1 LKTKILHLTS
11 LLLFLLNSQ
20 NAQVSGIIV
29 GPSGEPL
36 PFASVYLQ
44 GTSKGTTSNV
54 EGRFSLD
61 LEDGT
66 YQLVFQYIGYK
77 QQIRK
82 IQLEGKPLELRII
95 MEEEAVELSEVV
107 VRADQEDPAYRV
119 IRAAMEKRKYFL
131 KQVDTYACE
140 VYIKGNIKFLNAPE
154 KFLGQEIG
162 DLDGNLDSNRQGII
176 YLSESEARLYFKQPD
191 KYKEIMQ
198 STKVS
203 GNDNGFGFNQAS
215 EMDFNLYRNYS
226 LYNRQ
231 IISPIASNALG
242 YYRYRLEGTFFDQE
256 GNLINKIEVIP
267 KRSEDPVY
275 QGYIYIIE
283 DLWNIQSV
291 DLTLMSGAMKIPG
304 LDSLMIQQQYVP
316 VQQPDV
322 WQIFSQTIDFQAGL
336 FGFKLQGVFTAIYS
350 DYEIG
355 PELPEGFF
363 DNEIFLVEEKA
374 NDRSLDYWQQVRP
387 IPLTDEEAVDY
398 VKKDS
403 LQEIRQ
409 SKPYLDSVDQKNNR
423 FKALDLLFGY
433 NYQRSYRKEYLSFGS
448 PLTTIQFNTVQGWNA
463 ALNVTYRRF
472 FDDYSMRW
480 FSVNPRINYGFSDRQ
495 LRASVGLVYNFNR
508 THFTRLQI
516 EGGRATTQYNSVNPI
531 SPTLNTQITLWY
543 RDNFM
548 KIYERE
554 FVSLG
559 LSHEIINGLYFTG
572 SVEYA
577 RRKALVN
584 TAGYSLRLRD
594 RKVFSSNN
602 PLAPD
607 NFDPAF
613 EPHEALLLRLALR
626 IRLDQKYSQYP
637 GRKYLEGSKWPDFW
651 IVYRKGVAALGSDV
665 NYDML
670 AVQLRDYYIPMG
682 VWGRSVFRLE
692 AGKFFNKA
700 RMQFMDFEHFN
711 GNQANSGNPARYNN
725 SFFKLPY
732 YDYSTDK
739 AFLEMHIQ
747 HYFEGFI
754 LDKIPAVRKLGWMM
768 VVGLKY
774 LKTPTQPDYTELSFG
789 IDNIGIGPLRLF
801 RLDGIV
807 YGSPNDPRFGLVLG
821 MKL

>member
-1 LKTKILHLTS
+1 
-11 LLLFLLNSQ
+11 
-20 NAQVSGIIV
+20 VSGTIV
-29 GPSGEPL
+29 DQSGDPL

-44 GTSKGTTSNV
+44 GTSRGTTSNV

-77 QQIRK
+77 QLIREV
-82 IQLEGKPLELRII
+82 QLEGQPLELRIV
-95 MEEEAVELSEVV
+95 MEEEAVELSEIV

-119 IRAAMEKRKYFL
+119 IRAAIEKRKYFL
-131 KQVDTYACE
+131 KLIDTYACD

-176 YLSESEARLYFKQPD
+176 YLSESEAKLYFKQPD
-191 KYKEIMQ
+191 QYKEIMK

-242 YYRYRLEGTFFDQE
+242 YYRYRLEGTFFDRE
-256 GNLINKIEVIP
+256 GNLVNKIEVIP
-267 KRSEDPVY
+267 KRKEDPVY
-275 QGYIYIIE
+275 KGYIYILE

-291 DLTLMSGAMKIPG
+291 DLTLMSGGMKIPG
-304 LDSLMIQQQYVP
+304 LDSLTIQQQYVP

-336 FGFKLQGVFTAIYS
+336 FGFKLQGMFTAIYS
-350 DYEIG
+350 DYEIE
-355 PELPEGFF
+355 PELPDDFF
-363 DNEIFLVEEKA
+363 NNEIFRVEEEA
-374 NDRSLDYWQQVRP
+374 NDRSLDYWEKKRP
-387 IPLTDEEAVDY
+387 IPLTEEEAVDY

-409 SKPYLDSVDQKNNR
+409 SKPYLDSVDRKNNR
-423 FKALDLLFGY
+423 FKLLDLLFGY

-448 PLTTIQFNTVQGWNA
+448 PLTTIQYNTVQGVNA
-463 ALNVTYRRF
+463 TLNTTYRRF

-480 FSVNPRINYGFSDRQ
+480 FSVNPKINYGFSDRQ
-495 LRASVGLVYNFNR
+495 LRASVGLAYNFNL

-516 EGGRATTQYNSVNPI
+516 EGGRTTEQYNSVNPI
-531 SPTLNTQITLWY
+531 SPTLNTQISLWY

-548 KIYERE
+548 KIYEKE
-554 FVSLG
+554 YASLG
-559 LSHEIINGLYFTG
+559 LNHEIINGLYFTG

-577 RRKALVN
+577 RRKALLN
-584 TAGYSLRLRD
+584 TADYSLRLKD

-602 PLAPD
+602 PLSPD
-607 NFDPAF
+607 DFNPAF

-626 IRLDQKYSQYP
+626 IRLNQKYSQYP
-637 GRKYLEGSKWPDFW
+637 GRKYLEGSKWPDLW
-651 IVYRKGVAALGSDV
+651 IVYRKGLAALGSDV
-665 NYDML
+665 NYDIL

-692 AGKFFNKA
+692 AGKFLNNKA
-700 RMQFMDFEHFN
+700 LQFMDFEHFN
-711 GNQANSGNPARYNN
+711 GNQTNSGNPANYNY

-732 YDYSTDK
+732 YDYSTDDE
-739 AFLEMHIQ
+739 FLEMHIQ

-768 VVGLKY
+768 VAGLKY
-774 LKTPTQPDYTELSFG
+774 LKTSAQPGYTELSLG

-801 RLDGIV
+801 RVDGV
-807 YGSPNDPRFGLVLG
+807 LYGRPDDLRFGWVLG